1 MEMRERIKLIRKEK
15 NLTQAEFAVRLGL
28 APTSTSAWE
37 RKNNPQIPT
46 ESMQL
51 LICEK
56 FGVNREWLRTGTGS
70 PFEPTLDDELSA
82 LAQAHGLDE
91 MDVALIRTYISLP
104 RGAQSALKDF
114 LRRLAAAAPTPP
126 SSAAPAITREEMDA
140 IADRLD
146 ALEESAISS
155 RDSPAP

>member
-1 MEMRERIKLIRKEK
+1 M
-15 NLTQAEFAVRLGL
+15 
-28 APTSTSAWE
+28 
-37 RKNNPQIPT
+37 
-46 ESMQL
+46 
-51 LICEK
+51 
-56 FGVNREWLRTGTGS
+56 
-70 PFEPTLDDELSA
+70 DDELSA

-114 LRRLAAAAPTPP
+114 LRRLAAASPTPP

-146 ALEESAISS
+146 ALEERGPSS
-155 RDSPAP
+155 RDAP

>member
-1 MEMRERIKLIRKEK
+1 MTLNDRFKFARETLKLSQRDVAEQIGVGATAISRIESGGNNPAERTIKLFCSK
-15 NLTQAEFAVRLGL
+15 LGI
-28 APTSTSAWE
+28 SE
-37 RKNNPQIPT
+37 D
-46 ESMQL
+46 
-51 LICEK
+51 
-56 FGVNREWLRTGTGS
+56 WLRTGSG
-70 PFEPTLDDELSA
+70 PMMAATLDDELSA

-91 MDVALIRTYISLP
+91 MDVALIRTYINLP
-104 RGAQSALKDF
+104 RSAQAALKDF

-146 ALEESAISS
+146 ALEESALSS

>member
-1 MEMRERIKLIRKEK
+1 MIAQNIRELRNHLNLSQTAFGERLNVSRNVINNLELGRVEPNDMMIAHICNTYGVAEK
-15 NLTQAEFAVRLGL
+15 
-28 APTSTSAWE
+28 
-37 RKNNPQIPT
+37 
-46 ESMQL
+46 
-51 LICEK
+51 
-56 FGVNREWLRTGTGS
+56 WLRTGSG
-70 PFEPTLDDELSA
+70 PMMAATLDDELTA

-114 LRRLAAAAPTPP
+114 LRRLAAASPTPS

-146 ALEESAISS
+146 ALEETALSS
-155 RDSPAP
+155 RDSPSP

>member
-1 MEMRERIKLIRKEK
+1 MTINNRFKIARETLKLSQRDVAEQIGIGATAISRIES
-15 NLTQAEFAVRLGL
+15 GG
-28 APTSTSAWE
+28 
-37 RKNNPQIPT
+37 NNPAERT
-46 ESMQL
+46 VKLFCSKL
-51 LICEK
+51 
-56 FGVNREWLRTGTGS
+56 GVSEDWLRTGSGPMMAS
-70 PFEPTLDDELSA
+70 TLDDELSA

-104 RGAQSALKDF
+104 RGAQAALKDF

-146 ALEESAISS
+146 ALEESALSS

>member
-1 MEMRERIKLIRKEK
+1 MTLNGRFKFARETLKLSQRDVAEQIGVGATAISRIESGGNNPAERTIKLFCSK
-15 NLTQAEFAVRLGL
+15 LGI
-28 APTSTSAWE
+28 SE
-37 RKNNPQIPT
+37 D
-46 ESMQL
+46 
-51 LICEK
+51 
-56 FGVNREWLRTGTGS
+56 WLRTGSG
-70 PFEPTLDDELSA
+70 PMMAATLDDELSA

-91 MDVALIRTYISLP
+91 MDVALIRTYINLP
-104 RGAQSALKDF
+104 RSAQSALKDF

-146 ALEESAISS
+146 ALEESALSS

>member
-1 MEMRERIKLIRKEK
+1 MIAQNIRELRNHLSLSQTAFGERLNVSRNVINNLELGRVEPNDMMIAHICNTYGVSEK
-15 NLTQAEFAVRLGL
+15 
-28 APTSTSAWE
+28 
-37 RKNNPQIPT
+37 
-46 ESMQL
+46 
-51 LICEK
+51 
-56 FGVNREWLRTGTGS
+56 WLRTGSG
-70 PFEPTLDDELSA
+70 PMMAATLDDELTA

-104 RGAQSALKDF
+104 RGAQAALKDF
-114 LRRLAAAAPTPP
+114 LRRLAASTPTPP
-126 SSAAPAITREEMDA
+126 SSAAPAITREEMAA

>member
-1 MEMRERIKLIRKEK
+1 MTLNDRFKFARETLKLSQRDVAEQIGVGATAISRIESGGNNPAERTIKLFCSK
-15 NLTQAEFAVRLGL
+15 LGI
-28 APTSTSAWE
+28 SE
-37 RKNNPQIPT
+37 D
-46 ESMQL
+46 
-51 LICEK
+51 
-56 FGVNREWLRTGTGS
+56 WLRTGSG
-70 PFEPTLDDELSA
+70 PMMAATLDDELTA

-104 RGAQSALKDF
+104 RGAQAALKDF
-114 LRRLAAAAPTPP
+114 LRRLAASTPTPP

-146 ALEESAISS
+146 ALEESALSS

>member
-1 MEMRERIKLIRKEK
+1 MTLNDRFKFARETLKLSQRDVAEQIGVGATAISRIESGGNNPAERTIKLFCSK
-15 NLTQAEFAVRLGL
+15 LGI
-28 APTSTSAWE
+28 SE
-37 RKNNPQIPT
+37 D
-46 ESMQL
+46 
-51 LICEK
+51 
-56 FGVNREWLRTGTGS
+56 WLRTGSG
-70 PFEPTLDDELSA
+70 PMMAATLDDELAA

-104 RGAQSALKDF
+104 RSAHAALKDF

-146 ALEESAISS
+146 ALEESAFSS

>member
-1 MEMRERIKLIRKEK
+1 MTLNGRFKFARETLKLSQRDVAEQIGVGATAISRIESGGNNPAERTIKLFCSK
-15 NLTQAEFAVRLGL
+15 LGI
-28 APTSTSAWE
+28 SE
-37 RKNNPQIPT
+37 D
-46 ESMQL
+46 
-51 LICEK
+51 
-56 FGVNREWLRTGTGS
+56 WLRTGSG
-70 PFEPTLDDELSA
+70 PMMAATLDDELSA

-114 LRRLAAAAPTPP
+114 LRRLAASTPTPP

-146 ALEESAISS
+146 ALEERGPSS
-155 RDSPAP
+155 RDAP

>member
-1 MEMRERIKLIRKEK
+1 MTINDRFKIARETLKLSQRDVAEQIGIGATAISRIESGGNNPAERTIKLFCSK
-15 NLTQAEFAVRLGL
+15 LGI
-28 APTSTSAWE
+28 SE
-37 RKNNPQIPT
+37 D
-46 ESMQL
+46 
-51 LICEK
+51 
-56 FGVNREWLRTGTGS
+56 WLRTGSG
-70 PFEPTLDDELSA
+70 PMMAATLDDELTA

-91 MDVALIRTYISLP
+91 MDVALIRTYINLP

-126 SSAAPAITREEMDA
+126 SSAAPAITREEMYA

-146 ALEESAISS
+146 ALEESALSS